1 MQPVTISHSPSP
13 LPTLRYDGVTVHDD
27 ALAILDEYLSATDLP
42 VDRPK
47 PGTFVVTLPG
57 ERKLLTTVSLV
68 VGDHALS
75 INAFVARAPEEN
87 HEGVYRWI
95 LERNRRTYGVAFALD
110 HLGDIYLSGRVPLA
124 AVSDDE
130 LDRILGCVLEYS
142 DGSFNILLELGF
154 ATAIRKEW
162 AWRVQ
167 HGEPTSNLDAFRH
180 LIEDPS
186 GSATVVGQDG
196 THD

>member
-1 MQPVTISHSPSP
+1 MDVTA
-13 LPTLRYDGVTVHDD
+13 REQ
-27 ALAILDEYLSATDLP
+27 ALVILDSYLTGAELP

-95 LERNRRTYGVAFALD
+95 LERNRRTYAVAFALD
-110 HLGDIYLSGRVPLA
+110 HLGDVFLSGRVPLT

-162 AWRVQ
+162 AWRVE
-167 HGEPTSNLDAFRH
+167 HGEPTSHLDAFRH
-180 LIEDPS
+180 MIEDPS
-186 GSATVVGQDG
+186 GSAPTVGEG
-196 THD
+196 WGP